1 MSASRK
7 VHFTSRWRNC
17 RNRKRA
23 VPEQSKRRSFSRTYS
38 AGSVVFALLFAM
50 VAPGTSATADD
61 GTDHRTFEERVVSIF
76 ESGLDGA
83 TLIGIPACGT
93 GTTLDDG
100 GYPATPYRT
109 CAGEIKTWDGLELD
123 ARISFP
129 TEASEALPLVV
140 LLHGWGG
147 NRNGVQ
153 GTPTNPGDVGHVP
166 GHPGNNPTKGLS
178 PARFLAKGYATLVY
192 TARGFQGSCG
202 AVDPAADVN
211 AAGGTDGYDP
221 EGCPPNGHT
230 HLAERAFEVADTRY
244 LLGLLVDAR
253 VADPRRLA
261 AAGESYGGGQTWM
274 LATAMPWETP
284 AGTSTI
290 QLAAAVPLHGWTD
303 LYGSLVPN
311 GRATDGVDQSASHE
325 KPFGVVKQ
333 QWINEVYRGGRAFP
347 LRPDRLTDRGTLV
360 GGGRYNTTDPSE
372 THSFF
377 DGWMAAFS
385 AGEPHLTQ
393 EAIDLPGAFRGKSAY
408 YPVADLEND
417 YLTQLA
423 ARRVRSVPIFAVQGW
438 TDFAFPAVEALQMYR
453 KLKAAHPGYPIS
465 MLLGDVGH
473 GAQKP
478 LEQDQYSWQQAGNF
492 IDTHL
497 GVATE
502 GVPPAAVS
510 FPTRCPA
517 TGPHV
522 PLTSDNWDALVKP
535 SPRTFSSAPLDLR
548 RTDSLSSDLEEEMA
562 SEPFANA
569 GHCIERPADKSAS
582 GAFWRWRVDSEFT
595 MLGLPSVTLPY
606 TMTGE
611 DATVVVKLWD
621 VGPEGPDQNKVLVT
635 RGVYRLSAPGQ
646 PASSGS
652 LTFQLFGNHWRFAE
666 GHTMELEVGQLDR
679 PFLRPDNIP
688 SSIAYD
694 GVKLSVPEAK
704 G

>member
-1 MSASRK
+1 MA
-7 VHFTSRWRNC
+7 
-17 RNRKRA
+17 
-23 VPEQSKRRSFSRTYS
+23 
-38 AGSVVFALLFAM
+38 
-50 VAPGTSATADD
+50 APGTSATADD
-61 GTDHRTFEERVVSIF
+61 ATGHLTFEERVVSIF

-83 TLIGIPACGT
+83 TLIGLPACGG
-93 GTTLDDG
+93 GTTLAGG
-100 GYPATPYRT
+100 GYPETRYRT
-109 CAGEIKTWDGLELD
+109 CGGEVKTWDGLELD
-123 ARISFP
+123 ARVSFP
-129 TEASEALPLVV
+129 EGASEPLPLVI

-153 GTPTNPGDVGHVP
+153 GTPTNPSDKSHVP
-166 GHPGNNPTKGLS
+166 GHPGNDPTNGLS

-211 AAGGTDGYDP
+211 AVGGTDVYDP
-221 EGCPPNGHT
+221 AGCPPNGHT
-230 HLAERAFEVADTRY
+230 HLAERDFEVADTQH
-244 LLGLLVDAR
+244 LLGLLVDAG

-274 LATAMPWETP
+274 LATAMPWDTP
-284 AGTSTI
+284 AEGQYKI
-290 QLAAAVPLHGWTD
+290 QLAAAVPFHGWTD

-325 KPFGVVKQ
+325 EPFGVVKQ

-347 LRPDRLTDRGTLV
+347 LTPDRLTDRGTLV
-360 GGGRYNTTDPSE
+360 GGGRYNTTDPYE

-385 AGEPHLTQ
+385 AGEPHITQ
-393 EAIDLPGAFRGKSAY
+393 EAINLPGAFRGKSAY
-408 YPVADLEND
+408 YPVADVEND

-423 ARRVRSVPIFAVQGW
+423 ARRVRPVPIFAVQGW
-438 TDFAFPAVEALQMYR
+438 TDFAFPAVETLQMYR
-453 KLKAAHPGYPIS
+453 KLKAAHPGYPIT
-465 MLLGDVGH
+465 MLLGDIGH
-473 GAQKP
+473 GAQNP
-478 LEQDQYSWQQAGNF
+478 PEQNKYFWQQAGNF

-497 GVATE
+497 GVAAE
-502 GVPPAAVS
+502 GVPSAAAS
-510 FPTRCPA
+510 FSTLCPR
-517 TGPHV
+517 TGRHV
-522 PLTSDNWDALVKP
+522 PLTSDNWDTLVKA
-535 SPRTFSSAPLDLR
+535 SPRTFASAALPLR
-548 RTDSLSSDLEEEMA
+548 QTASLSSDVEEEMA

-569 GHCIERPADKSAS
+569 GRCIERPAEKSAS
-582 GAFWRWRVDSEFT
+582 GAFWRWRVDSQFT

-606 TMTGE
+606 KMTGE

-621 VGPEGPDQNKVLVT
+621 VGPEGPDQKKLLVT

-652 LTFQLFGNHWRFAE
+652 LTFQLFGNHWRFVE
-666 GHTMELEVGQLDR
+666 GHTIELEVGQLDR

-688 SSIAYD
+688 SSITYE
-694 GVKLSVPEAK
+694 GVKLSMPQAK